1 MNPQLIDLMNRFF
14 KGEFNDNPI
23 VRKIYDM
30 LEGKSDAQKYRILIN
45 MMEGRG
51 FDINAKI
58 FSEVDLKRWGI
69 PIPPRNL
76 SSE

>member
-1 MNPQLIDLMNRFF
+1 MNPKLIDIMNRFF

-23 VRKIYDM
+23 VRRIYNM
-30 LEGKSDAQKYRILIN
+30 LEGKSDAQKYATLVN
-45 MMEGRG
+45 MMQGQG

-58 FSEVDLKRWGI
+58 FTEADLKRWGI
-69 PIPPRNL
+69 PIPPSNS